1 MSKIGTGS
9 ASTRLL
15 LLAALLLPAM
25 GVAIAQSEPAPAD
38 ADAPQI
44 ATEAVAEDTA
54 AASNESTPDESVPAT
69 THPGGYSDLRR
80 ISPVQGNAAAGQ
92 AKSELC
98 AACHSPTGIS
108 VIPIYP
114 NLAGQRATYM
124 YWELVQF
131 KRGAP
136 DSPMAVLVADLSDQD
151 MRDFA
156 AYYASLDP
164 AAAEPADTD
173 VGTAAAA
180 DPQRLQ
186 RGEQL
191 YLSGDPG
198 KGIPACQG
206 CHGADARGHP
216 DALKP
221 DRNGHTP
228 YAAYPA
234 LRGQQVAYLQGRLG
248 QYHARTLHDST
259 TDFVMQ
265 GVAQR
270 LDEDSIQSLS
280 EWLSSLPH

>member
-9 ASTRLL
+9 ANTRLL

-38 ADAPQI
+38 A
-44 ATEAVAEDTA
+44 AT
-54 AASNESTPDESVPAT
+54 ASNAPTPDEPTPAS
-69 THPGGYSDLRR
+69 THPGDYSDLRR
-80 ISPVQGNAAAGQ
+80 ISPVQGDAAAGQ

-164 AAAEPADTD
+164 AAAAAEPVEVEADANT
-173 VGTAAAA
+173 TA

-234 LRGQQVAYLQGRLG
+234 LRGQQVAYLQTRLG

-270 LDEDSIQSLS
+270 LDEDSIESLS

>member
-1 MSKIGTGS
+1 MSRMGTGS
-9 ASTRLL
+9 TSTRLL

-38 ADAPQI
+38 AAIASTAP
-44 ATEAVAEDTA
+44 TP
-54 AASNESTPDESVPAT
+54 TPDEPTPAT
-69 THPGGYSDLRR
+69 THPGDYSDLRR

-114 NLAGQRATYM
+114 NLAGQSATYM
-124 YWELVQF
+124 YWELMQF
-131 KRGAP
+131 KRGRLP
-136 DSPMAVLVADLSDQD
+136 DSPMTALVSDLSDQE
-151 MRDFA
+151 MRDLA

-164 AAAEPADTD
+164 AAAAAEPADASTD
-173 VGTAAAA
+173 A

-206 CHGADARGHP
+206 CHGVDARGHP

-234 LRGQQVAYLQGRLG
+234 LRGQQVAYLQTRLG
-248 QYHARTLHDST
+248 QYHARTFHDST

>member
-1 MSKIGTGS
+1 MSRIGTGS

-15 LLAALLLPAM
+15 LLVALLLPAM

-38 ADAPQI
+38 ATI
-44 ATEAVAEDTA
+44 ASTTP
-54 AASNESTPDESVPAT
+54 TPDEPTPAT
-69 THPGGYSDLRR
+69 AHPGDYSDLRR

-98 AACHSPTGIS
+98 AACHSSTGIS

-114 NLAGQRATYM
+114 NLAGQSATYL
-124 YWELVQF
+124 YWELMQF
-131 KRGAP
+131 KRGRLP
-136 DSPMAVLVADLSDQD
+136 DSPMTALVSDLSDQD

-156 AYYASLDP
+156 TYYASLDP
-164 AAAEPADTD
+164 AAA
-173 VGTAAAA
+173 AAAA
-180 DPQRLQ
+180 EPVEAQTDADATADSQRLQ

-234 LRGQQVAYLQGRLG
+234 LRGQQVAYLQTRLG
-248 QYHARTLHDST
+248 EYHARTLHDST

>member
-9 ASTRLL
+9 ANTRLL

-25 GVAIAQSEPAPAD
+25 GVAIAQSVSTPAD
-38 ADAPQI
+38 ADA
-44 ATEAVAEDTA
+44 
-54 AASNESTPDESVPAT
+54 ASNTPTPDAPTPT
-69 THPGGYSDLRR
+69 TAHSRDYSDLRR
-80 ISPVQGNAAAGQ
+80 ISPVQGDAAAGQ

-234 LRGQQVAYLQGRLG
+234 LRGQQVAYLQTRLG

-270 LDEDSIQSLS
+270 LDEDSIESLS

>member
-1 MSKIGTGS
+1 MSRIGTGS

-25 GVAIAQSEPAPAD
+25 GVAIAQSEPTPAD
-38 ADAPQI
+38 AATSNTPAPGE
-44 ATEAVAEDTA
+44 TT
-54 AASNESTPDESVPAT
+54 PAT
-69 THPGGYSDLRR
+69 THPGDYSDLRR

-164 AAAEPADTD
+164 AAAAAEPVEVEADADTI
-173 VGTAAAA
+173 A

-221 DRNGHTP
+221 HRNGHTP

>member
-1 MSKIGTGS
+1 MSRIGTGS
-9 ASTRLL
+9 ARTRLL
-15 LLAALLLPAM
+15 LLTSLLLPAI
-25 GVAIAQSEPAPAD
+25 GAAIAQSEPPPEETTAEPV
-38 ADAPQI
+38 
-44 ATEAVAEDTA
+44 ATEAVAEDAAVASAETTPTA
-54 AASNESTPDESVPAT
+54 TH
-69 THPGGYSDLRR
+69 HPGDYSDLRR

-108 VIPIYP
+108 MIPIYP
-114 NLAGQRATYM
+114 NLAGQSATYM
-124 YWELVQF
+124 YWELTQF
-131 KRGAP
+131 KRGRLP
-136 DSPMAVLVADLSDQD
+136 DSPMTALVVDLSDQD
-151 MRDFA
+151 MRDLA
-156 AYYASLDP
+156 SYYASLDP
-164 AAAEPADTD
+164 AAGATEPVEAETETDT
-173 VGTAAAA
+173 AA

-198 KGIPACQG
+198 MGIPACQG

-234 LRGQQVAYLQGRLG
+234 LRGQQAAYLQTRLG
-248 QYHARTLHDST
+248 EYHARNLHDST

-270 LDEDSIQSLS
+270 LDADSIQAVS

>member
-1 MSKIGTGS
+1 MSRIGTGPGG
-9 ASTRLL
+9 ARLL
-15 LLAALLLPAM
+15 LSTALLLPAM
-25 GVAIAQSEPAPAD
+25 GLAIAQPEPTPAD
-38 ADAPQI
+38 TETQSVAADAVDEVPDDANAGPSSPI
-44 ATEAVAEDTA
+44 AH
-54 AASNESTPDESVPAT
+54 PD
-69 THPGGYSDLRR
+69 GYSDLRR

-98 AACHSPTGIS
+98 AACHGPTGIS
-108 VIPIYP
+108 VVPIYP
-114 NLAGQRATYM
+114 NLAGQSATYL
-124 YWELVQF
+124 YWELMQF
-131 KRGAP
+131 KRGRLP
-136 DSPMAVLVADLSDQD
+136 DSPMTALVSELSEQE

-164 AAAEPADTD
+164 AAA
-173 VGTAAAA
+173 AAATEPEEA
-180 DPQRLQ
+180 GSEAEATTDPQRLQ

-228 YAAYPA
+228 YAVYPA
-234 LRGQQVAYLQGRLG
+234 LRGQQVAYLQNRLG
-248 QYHARTLHDST
+248 EYHSRTLHDST

-270 LDEDSIQSLS
+270 LDEDSIQSLT